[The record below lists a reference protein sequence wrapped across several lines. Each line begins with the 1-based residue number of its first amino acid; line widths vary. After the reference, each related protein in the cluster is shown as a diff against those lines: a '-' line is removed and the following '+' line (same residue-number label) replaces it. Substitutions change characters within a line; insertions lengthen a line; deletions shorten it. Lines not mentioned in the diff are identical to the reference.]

1 MNEHMQQLEEVLTK
15 LAVKLNTFKEQLA
28 ANDEK
33 WRTVKDLFAN
43 FNNRLSVVEQR
54 LASLPV
60 DKLDDIEELDAVVK
74 SMRAELDEQRKQTI
88 EKPKRTRS
96 TKKASSIMTKT
107 VDMNDVQRIEE
118 AQPEV
123 YGNPEPLNSINWKNI
138 YIEGIHINTPIINLV
153 KSTLAAGY
161 DTAYSVSQQTGIPEE
176 AAQYI
181 MDMNEEGLKA
191 IMEATAVTD

>member
-15 LAVKLNTFKEQLA
+15 LAAKLNEFKGQLA

-43 FNNRLSVVEQR
+43 FNNRLVDVEKR
-54 LASLPV
+54 LESLPV
-60 DKLDDIEELDAVVK
+60 DRMADIDELDAVVK
-74 SMRAELDEQRKQTI
+74 AMRAELDEQRRQAD

-96 TKKASSIMTKT
+96 KKAASIMTKT
-107 VDMNDVQRIEE
+107 VDMDDVQRIE
-118 AQPEV
+118 AMQPEV
-123 YGNPEPLNSINWKNI
+123 YGNPEPLKSIDWKNI
-138 YIEGIHINTPIINLV
+138 YVEGIHINIPIINLV
-153 KSTLAAGY
+153 KSTLASGY

-181 MDMNEEGLKA
+181 MDMSEEGLKA
-191 IMEATAVTD
+191 IMEATAATD

>member
-15 LAVKLNTFKEQLA
+15 LAAKLNEFKGQLA

-43 FNNRLSVVEQR
+43 FNNRLVDVEKR
-54 LASLPV
+54 LESLPV
-60 DKLDDIEELDAVVK
+60 DRMADIDELDAVVK
-74 SMRAELDEQRKQTI
+74 AMRAELDEQRRQAA

-96 TKKASSIMTKT
+96 KKTASIMTKT
-107 VDMNDVQRIEE
+107 VDMDDVQRIE
-118 AQPEV
+118 AMQPEV
-123 YGNPEPLNSINWKNI
+123 YGNPEPLKSIDWKNI
-138 YIEGIHINTPIINLV
+138 YVEGIHINTPIINLV
-153 KSTLAAGY
+153 RSTLASGY

-181 MDMNEEGLKA
+181 MDTSEEGLKA
-191 IMEATAVTD
+191 IMEATAATD

>member
-74 SMRAELDEQRKQTI
+74 SMRAEIDERRKQTI

-191 IMEATAVTD
+191 IIEATAVTD